1 MKDKERM
8 REIIVKQ
15 DNNNR
20 DDAISAITSDFNLQC
35 RGVESMWRVSFFDL
49 FLKFQKKNDL
59 TPQEDILRIRTF
71 FEQFFFKSIFFLGF

>member
-35 RGVESMWRVSFFDL
+35 RGVESMWRVRYLIYF
-49 FLKFQKKNDL
+49 
-59 TPQEDILRIRTF
+59 
-71 FEQFFFKSIFFLGF
+71 